1 MKSKKDRDP
10 VPEHFSTLDEAA
22 GFWDSHDLADYWNQ
36 TSETNFEV
44 DLQRRVFLTALEP
57 ELAKK
62 LANRAHKEGV
72 STETLI
78 NVWLTQKLGEGAEV
92 GARSQRSNS

>member
-10 VPEHFSTLDEAA
+10 VPEHFRTLDEAA

-44 DLQRRVFLTALEP
+44 DLQRRVFL
-57 ELAKK
+57 
-62 LANRAHKEGV
+62 
-72 STETLI
+72 S
-78 NVWLTQKLGEGAEV
+78 
-92 GARSQRSNS
+92 S